1 MVKCVASLNEKI
13 NDTEPQNLFILEIKD
28 TPKSGLLI
36 VATCYVN
43 AGKLIYNSAI
53 KWQTITT
60 IFIAL
65 YSPNKFIM

>member
-1 MVKCVASLNEKI
+1 MVKCVAPSKEKI
-13 NDTEPQNLFILEIKD
+13 DDTEPQNFFWEIKD
-28 TPKSGLLI
+28 APKNDLLI
-36 VATCYVN
+36 VATCYIN
-43 AGKLIYNSAI
+43 AEKLIYNSAI